1 MNAPRPGRCLGDKIA
16 DLADGRLDPAAAE
29 RAYAHVAV
37 CPRCR
42 AALETQR
49 DVRSHLAQSAD
60 PVDGAPDDL
69 MSRLRGIAAP
79 QPSAAIPAQPAAGR
93 TPAGAAGVRPGV
105 AATSTRPVG
114 ARRRHRT
121 RIAIASAAGAA
132 ALAVVAAVGGGSAAV
147 SGPARTTP
155 SIAPV
160 VDRLTDAHESSTD
173 QMPFSGPR
181 IVTAAF
187 TGPSGSSAP
196 QP

>member
-1 MNAPRPGRCLGDKIA
+1 VTSSRPGRCLGDRIV

-29 RAYAHVAV
+29 RAYAHVAL

-49 DVRSHLAQSAD
+49 EVRARLAQSA
-60 PVDGAPDDL
+60 PEPTQAPDDL
-69 MSRLRGIAAP
+69 IARLSGIAAVAP
-79 QPSAAIPAQPAAGR
+79 EPAIPAQPAAGR
-93 TPAGAAGVRPGV
+93 GSAGRAGVRPGV
-105 AATSTRPVG
+105 PSVPTRPS
-114 ARRRHRT
+114 ASRRHRT
-121 RIAIASAAGAA
+121 RIAVASAAGAA
-132 ALAVVAAVGGGSAAV
+132 ALAVAAVVGGGAASV

-187 TGPSGSSAP
+187 GAPSGSSSP

>member
-1 MNAPRPGRCLGDKIA
+1 VSSSRPGRCLGDRIV

-49 DVRSHLAQSAD
+49 EVRARLAQTPPEPAQ
-60 PVDGAPDDL
+60 APDDL
-69 MSRLRGIAAP
+69 IARLRGIPAVPPDAT
-79 QPSAAIPAQPAAGR
+79 IPAQPAAGHGS
-93 TPAGAAGVRPGV
+93 AGRAGVRPGV
-105 AATSTRPVG
+105 RAVSTGPTP

-121 RIAIASAAGAA
+121 RIALASAAGAA
-132 ALAVVAAVGGGSAAV
+132 ALAVAAVVGGGSAAV

-187 TGPSGSSAP
+187 DSPSGSSSP